1 MATETAIVVR
11 DACEVEYNTNGTV
24 GHFIFP

>member
-1 MATETAIVVR
+1 MRSSSLR
-11 DACEVEYNTNGTV
+11 DIKATV